1 MALFKKLFAGIKNN
15 KWVSGIAKL
24 FSGKSFSDEFWDE
37 LENNLIAGDT
47 GIDFTE
53 EIIDFLKDEAKSKK
67 LKTPAE
73 LKDVFINKIV
83 DELNTVKGMGEDF
96 KLTPKPYVLLMIGV
110 NGSGKT
116 TSAGKLAAKFQAK
129 NQRVVMAAADTFRA
143 AAVEQLKIW
152 GERSNIRVISH
163 SQGGDPA
170 AVAFDAYKAAE
181 NSNADVLIVD
191 TAGRLHDKHNLMQEL
206 EKIHRVLLRE
216 AGSERVENVLVLDA
230 MLGQNSVMQAK
241 TFNNIIPISSIIL
254 TKYDNTSKG
263 GVILSIARELKIPVK
278 YLGLGENPDDLK
290 NFSSEEFAASLLEV
304 N

>member
-129 NQRVVMAAADTFRA
+129 NQRVVMAAADT
-143 AAVEQLKIW
+143 
-152 GERSNIRVISH
+152 N
-163 SQGGDPA
+163 
-170 AVAFDAYKAAE
+170 
-181 NSNADVLIVD
+181 
-191 TAGRLHDKHNLMQEL
+191 
-206 EKIHRVLLRE
+206 
-216 AGSERVENVLVLDA
+216 
-230 MLGQNSVMQAK
+230 
-241 TFNNIIPISSIIL
+241 
-254 TKYDNTSKG
+254 
-263 GVILSIARELKIPVK
+263 
-278 YLGLGENPDDLK
+278 
-290 NFSSEEFAASLLEV
+290 
-304 N
+304 